1 MNADS
6 IRLARGQKV
15 EEMLEPLQGTE
26 DFGILPGDGIAHI
39 ASPLNWLFEWQLSC
53 DVWPGQTVE

>member
-1 MNADS
+1 MQAMRSGVMNADS

-26 DFGILPGDGIAHI
+26 DFGILPGDGIAH
-39 ASPLNWLFEWQLSC
+39 
-53 DVWPGQTVE
+53 VVV